1 MYNKGKKEE
10 SPMQYD
16 FETLVDRREIGSSK
30 YYFAQQASPQMPD
43 NIVPLSV
50 ADMELKNPPEI
61 MAGLREFLDDDKV
74 ILGYTIPTMGYL
86 RALMGWME
94 RIHGWKIDPQW
105 LVLSPGVIPAL
116 YESVKCYT
124 DPGDGVILFS
134 PVYYPFRDAITLGG
148 RAVVDIPLLDDGT
161 RYTIDWN
168 RLEDEAKKPENK
180 LLLLCSPHNPV
191 GRVWTREELTQ
202 LAEICNRNHVL
213 VISDEIHEDILMPG
227 YRHTVYSTISEES
240 AQNCVICTAPSK
252 TFNLAG
258 MQTANILIPNSELRE
273 KFRKEMSDSYM
284 RTLTITGF
292 KACELAYTQCDEWY
306 RQMLRHI
313 DSNRLFVE
321 NYMVEQIPQIQVRSM
336 EGTYLQWW
344 DCRSLGMEP
353 KELEQ
358 FQRQKAYLILDE
370 GYIFGQT
377 GAGFERIN
385 LACPQAV
392 LEQALE
398 RLRGALAKR

>member
-1 MYNKGKKEE
+1 
-10 SPMQYD
+10 MQYD
-16 FETLVDRREIGSSK
+16 FETLVDRRGLGSSK
-30 YYFAQQASPQMPD
+30 YYFARQASPRMPD
-43 NIVPLSV
+43 DIVPLSV

-61 MAGLREFLDDDKV
+61 LEGLREFLDEDKV

-86 RALMGWME
+86 HALAGWME
-94 RIHGWKIDPQW
+94 RIHGWRIDTHW

-124 DPGDGVILFS
+124 RPGDGVILFS

-148 RAVVDIPLLDDGT
+148 RTVVDIPLLDDGA

-180 LLLLCSPHNPV
+180 LLLFCSPHNPV
-191 GRVWTREELTQ
+191 GRIWTREELTC

-227 YRHTVYSTISEES
+227 HCHTVYSTISEET

-258 MQTANILIPNSELRE
+258 LQTANILIPNPELRE
-273 KFRKEMSDSYM
+273 KFRKEMADNYM
-284 RTLTITGF
+284 RTLTIIGF
-292 KACELAYTQCDEWY
+292 KACELAYTRCDEWY
-306 RQMLRHI
+306 HQMLRHI

-321 NYMVEQIPQIQVRSM
+321 NYMAEQIPQIRVRSM

-344 DCRSLGMEP
+344 DCRGLDMDP
-353 KELEQ
+353 KELER
-358 FQRQKAYLILDE
+358 FQRQEAYLILDE

-385 LACPQAV
+385 LACPRAV

-398 RLRGALAKR
+398 RLRSALARR

>member
-1 MYNKGKKEE
+1 
-10 SPMQYD
+10 MQYD

-30 YYFAQQASPQMPD
+30 YFFARQASPQMPND
-43 NIVPLSV
+43 IVPLSV

-86 RALMGWME
+86 QALMGWME

-124 DPGDGVILFS
+124 NPGDGVILFS

-148 RAVVDIPLLDDGT
+148 RTVVDIPLLDDGT

-191 GRVWTREELTQ
+191 GRVWTGEELTR

-213 VISDEIHEDILMPG
+213 VVSDEIHEDILMPG
-227 YRHTVYSTISEES
+227 YRHTVYSTISEET

-258 MQTANILIPNSELRE
+258 MQTANILIPNPELRE
-273 KFRKEMSDSYM
+273 KFRKEMSDNYM

-321 NYMVEQIPQIQVRSM
+321 NYIMEQIPQIQVRSM

-344 DCRSLGMEP
+344 DCRGLGMEP
-353 KELEQ
+353 KELER